1 MTKERKGGN
10 NLDLTVRSQFVMLAA
25 GLLLYPKLP
34 NIPGIETFKG
44 HSFHTSRW
52 DYAYTGGSDE
62 NPELVNLKDKRV
74 GIMGTGATAIQAVP
88 HLAKWAKELIVFQRT
103 PSQVDVRGQRETD
116 PDWWQKEIQS
126 RKGWQRERTD
136 NLSGHLTGTLGPDAP
151 NLVNDEWSKMRAFAA
166 LTGRPGIVSM
176 EEVPGYVA
184 ELHARD
190 IPRSERV
197 RARCDEIVKDKDT
210 AQRLKSW
217 FPSWC
222 KRPTF
227 HDDYLQAFN
236 QPNVKLV
243 DTNGQGIASLT
254 ENGPV
259 FEGKEY
265 PLDLLIWSTGFR
277 APATGSPAFSAGT
290 TVTGRNGL
298 SMDEKWKNDVGTLH
312 GVVSRDFPNLF
323 WPGPWQ
329 AAASANFASVLDL
342 LTTHVAHMVAEAE
355 KYAAK
360 TKPGARYSIE
370 PSKEAEQNWS
380 LQVMM
385 RAAAFAGTS
394 GCTPSYLNREGA
406 IDRLPM
412 EERMKFA
419 KSAIWGEGIL
429 SFTEVLEKWQA
440 EGKLEGLEVQC

>member
-1 MTKERKGGN
+1 
-10 NLDLTVRSQFVMLAA
+10 
-25 GLLLYPKLP
+25 
-34 NIPGIETFKG
+34 
-44 HSFHTSRW
+44 
-52 DYAYTGGSDE
+52 
-62 NPELVNLKDKRV
+62 
-74 GIMGTGATAIQAVP
+74 
-88 HLAKWAKELIVFQRT
+88 
-103 PSQVDVRGQRETD
+103 
-116 PDWWQKEIQS
+116 
-126 RKGWQRERTD
+126 
-136 NLSGHLTGTLGPDAP
+136 
-151 NLVNDEWSKMRAFAA
+151 
-166 LTGRPGIVSM
+166 
-176 EEVPGYVA
+176 
-184 ELHARD
+184 
-190 IPRSERV
+190 
-197 RARCDEIVKDKDT
+197 
-210 AQRLKSW
+210 
-217 FPSWC
+217 
-222 KRPTF
+222 
-227 HDDYLQAFN
+227 
-236 QPNVKLV
+236 
-243 DTNGQGIASLT
+243 
-254 ENGPV
+254 
-259 FEGKEY
+259 
-265 PLDLLIWSTGFR
+265 
-277 APATGSPAFSAGT
+277 
-290 TVTGRNGL
+290 
-298 SMDEKWKNDVGTLH
+298 MDEKWKNDVGTLH